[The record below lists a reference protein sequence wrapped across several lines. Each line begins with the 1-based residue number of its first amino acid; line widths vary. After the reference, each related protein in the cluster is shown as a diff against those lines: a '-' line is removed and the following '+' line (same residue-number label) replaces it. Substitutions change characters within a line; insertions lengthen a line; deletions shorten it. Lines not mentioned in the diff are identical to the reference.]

1 MAHGRY
7 PRAVTHARVVVCVGV
22 SFTRRV
28 SSLRTNERFLEK
40 AFHLDKWH
48 GATMTNLKLIRLTR
62 TQSSDIFFPFVRRSA
77 QHNPT
82 RVPPAHPT
90 PKMISPATASAAMYI
105 GNGITCI
112 ALPRKQLGEVYLNGT
127 QLPVNDEAQVRRIG
141 LSQDPTDDYFCRR
154 LFRRIPRPF
163 AHTKGVTKVRLTF
176 FSSLILIPGW
186 L

>member
-1 MAHGRY
+1 MVLPACVPFSFLDHDHDHG
-7 PRAVTHARVVVCVGV
+7 PTQSHAR
-22 SFTRRV
+22 
-28 SSLRTNERFLEK
+28 
-40 AFHLDKWH
+40 
-48 GATMTNLKLIRLTR
+48 
-62 TQSSDIFFPFVRRSA
+62 
-77 QHNPT
+77 
-82 RVPPAHPT
+82 PPAHPT

-141 LSQDPTDDYFCRR
+141 LSQDPTDDSFCRR